1 MFYRNTNDS
10 KHHNNIRIVSLA
22 AGLALA
28 TAAVI
33 GGSNLLKENRST
45 STAPVTPRVERI
57 APQFGTAA
65 DAVHASQNIR
75 APSQFGSMTDA
86 VSATE
91 SIRPQANSID
101 SGVGPYLG
109 LGQAAVGQSFA
120 TMADAGYAAV
130 GLAYVQPATVPN
142 AAVDTRHQALG
153 IAQPAVGQSFD
164 TMADAVSATES
175 IRPQGNSVDTGV
187 GPYLGLGQAAV
198 GQSFA
203 TMTDAVSATQSM
215 LTAQEAASVS
225 STSLGNFLGL
235 GQPGEGSNSA
245 PQFGTMA
252 DADYASR

>member
-33 GGSNLLKENRST
+33 GGSDLLKENRSDST
-45 STAPVTPRVERI
+45 SPVTPRVERI

-65 DAVHASQNIR
+65 DAVYASQDIR
-75 APSQFGSMTDA
+75 APSQFGTMADA
-86 VSATE
+86 VSAADSIRPQASSVDTDVSPYLGLGQPAVGQSVATMADAVSAAE
-91 SIRPQANSID
+91 SIRPQASSVD
-101 SGVGPYLG
+101 TDVSPYLG
-109 LGQAAVGQSFA
+109 LGQPAVGQSFA
-120 TMADAGYAAV
+120 TMADA
-130 GLAYVQPATVPN
+130 
-142 AAVDTRHQALG
+142 
-153 IAQPAVGQSFD
+153 
-164 TMADAVSATES
+164 VSAVENIS
-175 IRPQGNSVDTGV
+175 P
-187 GPYLGLGQAAV
+187 
-198 GQSFA
+198 
-203 TMTDAVSATQSM
+203 
-215 LTAQEAASVS
+215 QEAGSVS